1 MAVLASFGKFWQVLT
16 DAAKMQTGVIDGKV
30 YEFKI
35 AVDENE
41 ASTPENNPTGKALQQ
56 KRRSEHAERP

>member
-1 MAVLASFGKFWQVLT
+1 
-16 DAAKMQTGVIDGKV
+16 MQTGVIDGKV